1 MASKAI
7 MRTHK
12 HRSKASVGGM
22 GKHMNRAEETPNADP
37 ARRDLNRTW
46 SVEHGWR
53 SWAESPPVEGS
64 QQAALDARLE
74 AFREAGG
81 KVQKNAVQV
90 VELFLGAS
98 PEAFAQEGFDLDRW
112 AQAQIDWLHETFGKG
127 NVLEAV
133 LHLDET
139 TPHVHA
145 MVFPQI
151 MRAEKRGG
159 ARRGEGGVKEAPERP
174 AKPVLSAS
182 HWLDGGKRL
191 SALQTD
197 YARAMEPFG
206 LERGQ
211 ERSRAKH
218 QTVRQFYGA
227 LERIER
233 AAQIRGDVVSRAI
246 ERLPEPR
253 LFSTPAQRD
262 EQRERQLKL
271 AEVATKLRRIAQ
283 GREQQALDLRQR
295 LEALQGR
302 YQGLQDLVGGVEAV
316 DALEMATRALEE
328 VVERHAKERAELQQ
342 ALAELR
348 SGAARDREAL
358 RSAMQA
364 DIDHWRQH
372 AGELQGRVDALEI
385 KQQEVREWGR
395 RWKGRYEALEGE
407 LYGPEE
413 GPAGPRMG

>member
-81 KVQKNAVQV
+81 KVQKNAVQM

-98 PEAFAQEGFDLDRW
+98 PEAFAQEGFDLDRG

-145 MVFPQI
+145 MCSRRSCEPRSGVEP
-151 MRAEKRGG
+151 GG
-159 ARRGEGGVKEAPERP
+159 
-174 AKPVLSAS
+174 
-182 HWLDGGKRL
+182 
-191 SALQTD
+191 
-197 YARAMEPFG
+197 
-206 LERGQ
+206 ERGA
-211 ERSRAKH
+211 SR
-218 QTVRQFYGA
+218 
-227 LERIER
+227 
-233 AAQIRGDVVSRAI
+233 
-246 ERLPEPR
+246 
-253 LFSTPAQRD
+253 
-262 EQRERQLKL
+262 
-271 AEVATKLRRIAQ
+271 RR
-283 GREQQALDLRQR
+283 
-295 LEALQGR
+295 
-302 YQGLQDLVGGVEAV
+302 
-316 DALEMATRALEE
+316 
-328 VVERHAKERAELQQ
+328 
-342 ALAELR
+342 
-348 SGAARDREAL
+348 
-358 RSAMQA
+358 RSAPPSPSC
-364 DIDHWRQH
+364 RPPT
-372 AGELQGRVDALEI
+372 G
-385 KQQEVREWGR
+385 
-395 RWKGRYEALEGE
+395 
-407 LYGPEE
+407 
-413 GPAGPRMG
+413 